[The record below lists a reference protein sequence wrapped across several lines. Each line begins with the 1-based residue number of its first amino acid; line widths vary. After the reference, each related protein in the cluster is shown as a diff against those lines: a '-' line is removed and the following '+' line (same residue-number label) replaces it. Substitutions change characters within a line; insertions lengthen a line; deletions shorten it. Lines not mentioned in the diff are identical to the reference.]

1 MFNITGDFSHGVYS
15 NGGLNGF
22 SAMVMQREQDI
33 QNVIADF
40 EKAIAAGYNPN
51 TVKDVILQEHGI
63 TKLTAAES
71 ARITKRVEEIY
82 RSKGGHNEFI

>member
-1 MFNITGDFSHGVYS
+1 MFNITGDFSQGAYS

-33 QNVIADF
+33 QNVIHDF

-51 TVKDVILQEHGI
+51 EVRDTILKQNGI
-63 TKLTAAES
+63 TRLTAAES
-71 ARITKRVEEIY
+71 ARITRKVEEIY
-82 RSKGGHNEFI
+82 QSRRSNNEFI